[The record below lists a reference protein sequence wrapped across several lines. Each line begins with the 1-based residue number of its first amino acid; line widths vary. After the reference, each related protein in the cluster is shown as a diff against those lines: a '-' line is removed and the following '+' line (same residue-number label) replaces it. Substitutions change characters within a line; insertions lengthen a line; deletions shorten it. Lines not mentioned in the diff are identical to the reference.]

1 MITKDMIIAD
11 IIRQHPETLPV
22 FQHFNLDCYEC
33 QIADLETLEHG
44 AGVHKVAIAD
54 LLDAY
59 ADEPVTRYRGKG
71 ADGKPVICTES
82 VDDRFELT
90 QFGGE

>member
-11 IIRQHPETLPV
+11 IIRQHPETLTV
-22 FQHFNLDCYEC
+22 FQQFNLDCYEC

-54 LLDAY
+54 LLDALN
-59 ADEPVTRYRGKG
+59 R
-71 ADGKPVICTES
+71 S
-82 VDDRFELT
+82 L
-90 QFGGE
+90 Q